1 MTRVVTFVT
10 PRSIQELV
18 TTFEFKP
25 KLEVNNH
32 KRLLFM
38 EIVIKVASLHV
49 VFILR
54 LVKLRLKEPQD

>member
-18 TTFEFKP
+18 TAFEFKP
-25 KLEVNNH
+25 KLEVNSH
-32 KRLLFM
+32 KRLLCRG
-38 EIVIKVASLHV
+38 IVIKVASLHV